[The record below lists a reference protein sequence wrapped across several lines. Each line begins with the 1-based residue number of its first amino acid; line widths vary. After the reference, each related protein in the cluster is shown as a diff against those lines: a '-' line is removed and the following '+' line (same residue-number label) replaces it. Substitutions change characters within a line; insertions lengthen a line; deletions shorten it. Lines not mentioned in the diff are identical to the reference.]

1 MPEVIRRYVQ
11 KPCADKAK
19 TCACGLEMVQAPFF
33 QQINQG
39 IKQCCH
45 NTEQDD
51 AHKEP
56 IHFKYLRRHSDTI
69 YIRREKIPLW
79 HGRRDCPRAVGV
91 YDYGGKR

>member
-1 MPEVIRRYVQ
+1 MYISCFLRQYEAYFSCCPIMQEVIRRYVQ
-11 KPCADKAK
+11 KICVDKAK
-19 TCACGLEMVQAPFF
+19 TYTYSLEMVQAPFF

-69 YIRREKIPLW
+69 CI
-79 HGRRDCPRAVGV
+79 
-91 YDYGGKR
+91 